1 MKRLRV
7 ASVLLALVIA
17 YYSFLLCV
25 VQLIIVILNMSSNNF
40 SSDKPY
46 RRRRHLDADEAPTDR
61 TQTYRRKQAAIS
73 LNSFSSKKGHDRALQ
88 EYKKRKETKFQKNAT
103 LLREYQRAMKQE
115 GFEVGKGASRWR
127 DEDGRKSGSK
137 KRKNITDEG
146 NTDDID
152 EFAGE
157 TYEQRKARTKRQKSD
172 PLLKARKIAEQRKA
186 EKEELVAQ
194 KETKIKNEGK
204 KQHDRKTRAKKLMKR
219 TRKGQPVMKNVIG
232 DLLGRIK
239 SEVGEK

>member
-1 MKRLRV
+1 
-7 ASVLLALVIA
+7 
-17 YYSFLLCV
+17 
-25 VQLIIVILNMSSNNF
+25 MSNDNDRNN
-40 SSDKPY
+40 KPY

-88 EYKKRKETKFQKNAT
+88 EFKKRKETKFQKNAT

-115 GFEVGKGASRWR
+115 GYEVGKGASRWR
-127 DEDGRKSGSK
+127 DEDGRKGSK
-137 KRKNITDEG
+137 KRKNSEEDDNDNMDE
-146 NTDDID
+146 
-152 EFAGE
+152 E

-186 EKEELVAQ
+186 EKAELIAQ

-204 KQHDRKTRAKKLMKR
+204 KQHDRKSRAKKLLKR
-219 TRKGQPVMKNVIG
+219 TRKGQPVMKNVID

-239 SEVGEK
+239 SDVGEK

>member
-1 MKRLRV
+1 
-7 ASVLLALVIA
+7 
-17 YYSFLLCV
+17 
-25 VQLIIVILNMSSNNF
+25 MSNDNDRNN
-40 SSDKPY
+40 KPY

-88 EYKKRKETKFQKNAT
+88 EFKKRKETKFQKNAT

-115 GFEVGKGASRWR
+115 GYEVGKGASRWR
-127 DEDGRKSGSK
+127 DEDGRKGSK
-137 KRKNITDEG
+137 KRKNSEEDDNDNVDE
-146 NTDDID
+146 
-152 EFAGE
+152 E

-186 EKEELVAQ
+186 EKAELIAQ

-204 KQHDRKTRAKKLMKR
+204 KQHDRKSRAKKLLKR
-219 TRKGQPVMKNVIG
+219 TRKGQPVMKNVID

-239 SEVGEK
+239 SDVGEK

>member
-1 MKRLRV
+1 M
-7 ASVLLALVIA
+7 SGN
-17 YYSFLLCV
+17 SF
-25 VQLIIVILNMSSNNF
+25 SN
-40 SSDKPY
+40 DKPY
-46 RRRRHLDADEAPTDR
+46 RRRRHLDADETPADR

-127 DEDGRKSGSK
+127 EEDGRKGSK
-137 KRKNITDEG
+137 KRKNVTDED
-146 NTDDID
+146 NTDND
-152 EFAGE
+152 EYAGE
-157 TYEQRKARTKRQKSD
+157 TYAERKARTKRAKSD

-186 EKEELVAQ
+186 EKAELIAQ

-204 KQHDRKTRAKKLMKR
+204 KQHDRKARAKKLMKR

-239 SEVGEK
+239 SEVGEN

>member
-1 MKRLRV
+1 
-7 ASVLLALVIA
+7 
-17 YYSFLLCV
+17 
-25 VQLIIVILNMSSNNF
+25 MSNDNDRNN
-40 SSDKPY
+40 KPY

-88 EYKKRKETKFQKNAT
+88 EFKKRKETKFQKNAT

-115 GFEVGKGASRWR
+115 GYEVGKGASRWR
-127 DEDGRKSGSK
+127 DEDGRKGSK
-137 KRKNITDEG
+137 KRKNSEEDDNDNMDE
-146 NTDDID
+146 
-152 EFAGE
+152 E

-186 EKEELVAQ
+186 EKAELIAQ

-204 KQHDRKTRAKKLMKR
+204 KQYDRKSRAKKLLKR
-219 TRKGQPVMKNVIG
+219 TRKGQPVMKNVID

-239 SEVGEK
+239 SDVGEK

>member
-1 MKRLRV
+1 
-7 ASVLLALVIA
+7 
-17 YYSFLLCV
+17 
-25 VQLIIVILNMSSNNF
+25 MSNDNDRNN
-40 SSDKPY
+40 KPY

-88 EYKKRKETKFQKNAT
+88 EFKKRKETKFQKNAT

-115 GFEVGKGASRWR
+115 GYEVGKGASRWR
-127 DEDGRKSGSK
+127 DEDGRKGSK
-137 KRKNITDEG
+137 KRKNSEEDDNDNVDE
-146 NTDDID
+146 
-152 EFAGE
+152 E

-186 EKEELVAQ
+186 EKAELIAQ

-204 KQHDRKTRAKKLMKR
+204 KQHDRNSRAKKLLKR
-219 TRKGQPVMKNVIG
+219 TRKGQPVMKNVID

-239 SEVGEK
+239 SDVGEK

>member
-1 MKRLRV
+1 
-7 ASVLLALVIA
+7 
-17 YYSFLLCV
+17 
-25 VQLIIVILNMSSNNF
+25 MSNDNGDRNN
-40 SSDKPY
+40 KPY
-46 RRRRHLDADEAPTDR
+46 RRRRHLDADETPTDR

-115 GFEVGKGASRWR
+115 GYEVGKGASRWR
-127 DEDGRKSGSK
+127 DDDGRKGSK
-137 KRKNITDEG
+137 KRKNIAEEEEDDNDNFDE
-146 NTDDID
+146 
-152 EFAGE
+152 E

-172 PLLKARKIAEQRKA
+172 PLLKARKIAEQRKTEKA
-186 EKEELVAQ
+186 ELIAQ
-194 KETKIKNEGK
+194 KETKTKNEGK

-219 TRKGQPVMKNVIG
+219 TRKGQPVMKNVID

-239 SEVGEK
+239 SDVGEK